1 MKSANSIGHSQTAQP
16 MLLLTLTG
24 ICWAGNTIAGRMAVG
39 EASPMAVTA
48 LRWVVSFALMSV
60 FVRSEVAAIP
70 ALLRRRPLYLLAM
83 GVLGFTGFNALYYIA
98 AHSTT
103 AINLGI
109 MQASTPLFV
118 LAGAAIFHGVRAS
131 PALLAGIFAG
141 IIGVLVV
148 VSRGSLETLAGLAI
162 NRGDG
167 LILITSLMYAV
178 YSLGIRDRP
187 QDVSPITFFAA
198 MAFIAAATSL
208 PLVAIEMSLGHFLA
222 PTPKGW
228 AVIIWVAVF
237 PSLLAQLWYIR
248 TVATIGANRAG
259 FIFNLIPIFASIMAV
274 ILLGETFGWHHAAGL
289 TLVLGGIAFAERFG
303 KK

>member
-1 MKSANSIGHSQTAQP
+1 

-24 ICWAGNTIAGRMAVG
+24 ICWAGNTIAGRLAVG

-48 LRWVVSFALMSV
+48 LRWIVSFALMSL
-60 FVRSEVAAIP
+60 FVRAEVAAVP
-70 ALLRRRPLYLLAM
+70 ALLRRRPLYLLVM

-131 PALLAGIFAG
+131 PALIAGILAGIV
-141 IIGVLVV
+141 GVLVV
-148 VSRGSLETLAGLAI
+148 ASGGSLDTLARLAI
-162 NRGDG
+162 SRGDG
-167 LILITSLMYAV
+167 LILLTSLMYAV

-198 MAFIAAATSL
+198 MAFIAAITSL
-208 PLVAIEMSLGHFLA
+208 PLVAIELALGTFQP
-222 PTPKGW
+222 PTLKGW
-228 AVIIWVAVF
+228 AVIVWVAVF

-259 FIFNLIPIFASIMAV
+259 FIFNLIPIFASILAV
-274 ILLGETFGWHHAAGL
+274 IILGENFGWHHAAGL
-289 TLVLGGIAFAERFG
+289 ALVLGGIAFAE
-303 KK
+303 KYAKI

>member
-1 MKSANSIGHSQTAQP
+1 MNSTPGHSQTARP
-16 MLLLTLTG
+16 LLLLTLTG

-48 LRWVVSFALMSV
+48 LRWIVSFALMSL
-60 FVRSEVAAIP
+60 FVRAEVRAIP

-83 GVLGFTGFNALYYIA
+83 GILGFTGFNALYYIA

-118 LAGAAIFHGVRAS
+118 LAGAAAFHGVRAS
-131 PALLAGIFAG
+131 PALIAGLLAGIAG
-141 IIGVLVV
+141 VVTV
-148 VSRGSLETLAGLAI
+148 VSGGRLETLAALAFKQ
-162 NRGDG
+162 GDL
-167 LILITSLMYAV
+167 LILATSLMYAV

-198 MAFIAAATSL
+198 MAFIAALTSL
-208 PLVAIEMSLGHFLA
+208 PLVGLEMALGAFQA
-222 PTPKGW
+222 PTLKGW

-237 PSLLAQLWYIR
+237 PSLLAQLWYISV
-248 TVATIGANRAG
+248 VATIGANRAG
-259 FIFNLIPIFASIMAV
+259 FIFNLIPIFASILAV
-274 ILLGETFGWHHAAGL
+274 ILLGEDFGWHHAAGL
-289 TLVLGGIAFAERFG
+289 ALVLGGIAFAERFG
-303 KK
+303 KGK